1 MCRVNWLDPIIH
13 FVINWVHLTLVE
25 PEVGCYHLG
34 CEGDVARVELRRV
47 AVRVRM
53 RIEMVHAVNNETT
66 VAGSLEPSINLVVAR
81 HGGFL
86 LCSEK

>member
-34 CEGDVARVELRRV
+34 CEGDVA
-47 AVRVRM
+47 
-53 RIEMVHAVNNETT
+53 
-66 VAGSLEPSINLVVAR
+66 GSLEPSINLVVAR